1 MTMIVSTDKQLI
13 TYASIA
19 IERECFLKLLEEHI
33 PELKI
38 RSDQMFSGDEC
49 ISRYKYRDV
58 TFLEFR
64 YDLTGHGVLG
74 IKVFLKGLSEELD
87 YYFYSIPWNRTTE
100 SFSKSNIIQ
109 VFETI
114 ISLIKNY
121 Y

>member
-1 MTMIVSTDKQLI
+1 MIVSTDKQLI
-13 TYASIA
+13 TYAAIA
-19 IERECFLKLLEEHI
+19 VERECFLKLLGEHI
-33 PELKI
+33 PDLKI
-38 RSDQMFSGDEC
+38 QSDQLFSSDEC

-58 TFLEFR
+58 TIMEFR
-64 YDLTGHGVLG
+64 YDLTGRGVLG
-74 IKVFLKGLSEELD
+74 IKVFIKGLTEEMD

-114 ISLIKNY
+114 ISLIKTY